1 MTDAGR
7 DRGENLS
14 SITQTA
20 LISTFLHVI
29 FFNFHISGRSMMM
42 SVELVIE
49 AHSERSGCVRQ
60 DEERR
65 VLCQMFLLTF
75 TSFLVGENSK

>member
-14 SITQTA
+14 SITQTV

-29 FFNFHISGRSMMM
+29 FLISTY
-42 SVELVIE
+42 LAE
-49 AHSERSGCVRQ
+49 A
-60 DEERR
+60 
-65 VLCQMFLLTF
+65 
-75 TSFLVGENSK
+75 

>member
-7 DRGENLS
+7 DRGENVS
-14 SITQTA
+14 SITQTV
-20 LISTFLHVI
+20 LISLFFHVI
-29 FFNFHISGRSMMM
+29 FFNFHISGRSMMI

-49 AHSERSGCVRQ
+49 THSERNGCFRQ

-65 VLCQMFLLTF
+65 VLCQMLLLTF